1 MNLYLIRHGEC
12 LGQSDPAHYSNPDSP
27 LSALGEQQAV
37 LTAKHLSRANL
48 SCVVSSPLVRALAT
62 AAPIAQSFNIPVL
75 VWTDIREGFSDY
87 HKGFS
92 LAKLRTEFP
101 NTQFSEEVT
110 EEGWHH
116 GNDFYD
122 DWEIRCKR
130 VLEKLALLPQNSQV
144 AMITHGGFGNYF
156 LHSVLGLSFKQPI
169 WFELANGSVSH
180 LRFVPNPKDER
191 PNWPLYPP
199 VSIEVHSI
207 NTIAHLGMT

>member
-1 MNLYLIRHGEC
+1 MNLYLIRHGEY
-12 LGQSDPAHYSNPDSP
+12 LGQLDPTHYSNPDSP

-92 LAKLRTEFP
+92 LAKLQTEFP

-122 DWEIRCKR
+122 EWWIWQ
-130 VLEKLALLPQNSQV
+130 LLP
-144 AMITHGGFGNYF
+144 TF
-156 LHSVLGLSFKQPI
+156 SVR
-169 WFELANGSVSH
+169 A
-180 LRFVPNPKDER
+180 
-191 PNWPLYPP
+191 
-199 VSIEVHSI
+199 
-207 NTIAHLGMT
+207 